1 MLQYGFRS
9 HGIALELVLAKTLP
23 DVTAD
28 GDQIGQVVMNLLINA
43 QQALAGVQD
52 ERRVCVQTGLDPGR
66 SSRDPRVWL
75 RVSDNGP
82 GVGNAARERVFEPF
96 STTKPDGIGTG
107 LGLPVSRSMAREHG
121 GELSLEPASSQGNAV
136 FRLSLLISGKA
147 ESDTLP
153 AALDEAGTS
162 LQARI
167 LVVDDEAELAEMMRE
182 MLESAGHEVATAESG
197 ALALPLLAAA
207 RFDLVVSG
215 LRMPVMNGAGLRR
228 EISAHHPHHPH
239 LARSMLFVTGDTLSP
254 DASEFLRRARC
265 ASLDKPFYK
274 ASLLARV
281 AELLR

>member
-107 LGLPVSRSMAREHG
+107 LGLPVSRSMARELG

-136 FRLSLLISGKA
+136 
-147 ESDTLP
+147 
-153 AALDEAGTS
+153 
-162 LQARI
+162 
-167 LVVDDEAELAEMMRE
+167 
-182 MLESAGHEVATAESG
+182 SA
-197 ALALPLLAAA
+197 
-207 RFDLVVSG
+207 
-215 LRMPVMNGAGLRR
+215 
-228 EISAHHPHHPH
+228 
-239 LARSMLFVTGDTLSP
+239 
-254 DASEFLRRARC
+254 
-265 ASLDKPFYK
+265 
-274 ASLLARV
+274 
-281 AELLR
+281 